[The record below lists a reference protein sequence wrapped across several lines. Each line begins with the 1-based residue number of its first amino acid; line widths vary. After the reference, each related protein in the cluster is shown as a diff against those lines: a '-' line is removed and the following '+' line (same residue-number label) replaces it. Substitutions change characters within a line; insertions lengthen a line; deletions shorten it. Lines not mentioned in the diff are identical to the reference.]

1 MMHEQLKKFFQ
12 KKGISQLQLAE
23 ILEVKPQYV
32 NAILNGKKAIG
43 KKTAEKIANFF
54 GLSKSFL
61 LTGEGELL
69 QSDDVVQVPV
79 CESTADMVELY
90 AQRIRLV
97 DDLRQSL
104 REELQEIRT
113 IKSELSEA
121 RDTFINASVELRRI
135 ISQINNQSS
144 IGIAAEDITK

>member
-1 MMHEQLKKFFQ
+1 MHRKLKQFFES
-12 KKGISQLQLAE
+12 KGLNQQE
-23 ILEVKPQYV
+23 IADMLGVSSAYI
-32 NAILNGKKAIG
+32 NAILNGKKTLG
-43 KKTAEKIANFF
+43 KKNAEKFANLF

-113 IKSELSEA
+113 IKSEMSEA

>member
-1 MMHEQLKKFFQ
+1 MHRKLKQFFES
-12 KKGISQLQLAE
+12 KGLNQQE
-23 ILEVKPQYV
+23 IADMLGVSSAYI
-32 NAILNGKKAIG
+32 NAILNGKKTLG
-43 KKTAEKIANFF
+43 KKNAEKFANLF

-69 QSDDVVQVPV
+69 QSDDVVQDPV

-113 IKSELSEA
+113 IKSELSKA

>member
-1 MMHEQLKKFFQ
+1 MHRKLKQFFES
-12 KKGISQLQLAE
+12 KGLNQQE
-23 ILEVKPQYV
+23 IADMLGVSSAYI
-32 NAILNGKKAIG
+32 NAILNGKKTLG
-43 KKTAEKIANFF
+43 KKNAEKFANLF

-69 QSDDVVQVPV
+69 QSDDVVQEPV

-121 RDTFINASVELRRI
+121 RDTFINASVELRRV

>member
-1 MMHEQLKKFFQ
+1 MHRKLKQFFES
-12 KKGISQLQLAE
+12 KGLNQQE
-23 ILEVKPQYV
+23 IADMFGVSSAYI
-32 NAILNGKKAIG
+32 NAILNGKKTLG
-43 KKTAEKIANFF
+43 KKNAEKFANLF

-113 IKSELSEA
+113 IKSEMSEA

>member
-1 MMHEQLKKFFQ
+1 MHRKLKQFFES
-12 KKGISQLQLAE
+12 KGLNQQE
-23 ILEVKPQYV
+23 IADMLGVSSAYI
-32 NAILNGKKAIG
+32 NAILNGKKTLG
-43 KKTAEKIANFF
+43 KKNAEKFANLF

-69 QSDDVVQVPV
+69 QSDDVVQDPV

-113 IKSELSEA
+113 IKSEMSEA

>member
-1 MMHEQLKKFFQ
+1 MHRKLKQFFES
-12 KKGISQLQLAE
+12 KGLNQQE
-23 ILEVKPQYV
+23 IADMLGVSSAYI
-32 NAILNGKKAIG
+32 NAILNGKKTLG
-43 KKTAEKIANFF
+43 KKNAEKFANLF

-69 QSDDVVQVPV
+69 QSDDVVQEPV

-144 IGIAAEDITK
+144 IGIAAEDIIR

>member
-1 MMHEQLKKFFQ
+1 MHRKLKQFFES
-12 KKGISQLQLAE
+12 KGLNQQE
-23 ILEVKPQYV
+23 IADMLGVSSAYI
-32 NAILNGKKAIG
+32 NAILNGKKTLG
-43 KKTAEKIANFF
+43 KKNAEKFANLF

-69 QSDDVVQVPV
+69 QSDDVVQEPV

-144 IGIAAEDITK
+144 IGIAAEDITR